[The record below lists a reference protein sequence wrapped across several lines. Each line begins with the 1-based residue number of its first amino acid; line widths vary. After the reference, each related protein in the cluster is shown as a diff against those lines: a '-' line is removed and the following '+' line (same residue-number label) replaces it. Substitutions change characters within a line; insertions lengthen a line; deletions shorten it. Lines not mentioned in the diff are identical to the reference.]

1 MTGGAHAGRAAQDDR
16 NSSSSQNDGGSDN
29 SDDYVET
36 THHADGS
43 VTTKSILNYAGSAPD
58 NRIQHKEED

>member
-1 MTGGAHAGRAAQDDR
+1 MTGGAHAGRAAQADR
-16 NSSSSQNDGGSDN
+16 NSSSQQNGGGSDD
-29 SDDYVET
+29 SDYVET

-43 VTTKSILNYAGSAPD
+43 VTTKSTLDYSGSAPD